1 MSIYVQPPRPV
12 FFDSAGS
19 PLENGYIWIGAA
31 NLPPQTNPVAVFWDS
46 ELTQPAAQPIRT
58 VNGYPSN
65 AGTPSAIYTAAACS
79 ILVQNKHGSL
89 VYSTPEFDVGVIGNG
104 DIVTSMLANN
114 AVTTAKLTDG
124 AATLAKLDRTGL
136 VGQVLTGQGTGV
148 SPVWTAGLNTTRID
162 VASAA
167 TINLTTSAP
176 NTRNINI
183 TGTTTITS
191 FAVVAGSV
199 YFVRFAGALTLT
211 NGVNLVTQTGSNIS
225 TQPGDTCILRATADN
240 VVEVLSY
247 SRSAQPFLGVA
258 VATTSG
264 TAIDFIGIPSWARRV
279 TLALRQVSTSG
290 TSNLRIRI
298 GPVGGVEVSGYLG
311 ACAVTA
317 TATAGTINST
327 AGIDLYDGASAAS
340 SRNGVI
346 TFSLLDAA
354 TNTWAISGVIGQDNQ
369 PATSIVGFAKALAG
383 TLSIVRVT
391 TVNGT
396 DTFDA
401 GSVNTLWE

>member
-1 MSIYVQPPRPV
+1 MSIYVQPPHPV

-19 PLENGYIWIGAA
+19 TLENGYIWIGAA

-46 ELTQPAAQPIRT
+46 ALTQPAAQPIRT

-89 VYSTPEFDVGVIGNG
+89 VYSAPEFAVGIIGNG

-114 AVTTAKLTDG
+114 AVTTAKLADG

-247 SRSAQPFLGVA
+247 SRSIQPFLGVA
-258 VATTSG
+258 VSTTSG
-264 TAIDFIGIPSWARRV
+264 TAIDIVGIPSTARRV
-279 TLALRQVSTSG
+279 TLMLNGVSTNG
-290 TSNLRIRI
+290 TSRKRIQIGAATIETSGYVGANSFISNSGAGTSTISAGFDINDIQTAAASLTGAYDFRAFGSNFWIIYGGTAEPAGLTAFLYGGKSLSGALERIR
-298 GPVGGVEVSGYLG
+298 L
-311 ACAVTA
+311 
-317 TATAGTINST
+317 
-327 AGIDLYDGASAAS
+327 
-340 SRNGVI
+340 
-346 TFSLLDAA
+346 
-354 TNTWAISGVIGQDNQ
+354 
-369 PATSIVGFAKALAG
+369 
-383 TLSIVRVT
+383 T

-396 DTFDA
+396 DAFDA
-401 GSVNTLWE
+401 GSINVSWGET

>member
-46 ELTQPAAQPIRT
+46 ALTQPAAQPIRT

-79 ILVQNKHGSL
+79 ILVQNKNGSL
-89 VYSTPEFDVGVIGNG
+89 VYSAPEFDVGIVGSG
-104 DIVTSMLANN
+104 DIVTSMLAN
-114 AVTTAKLTDG
+114 G

-136 VGQVLTGQGTGV
+136 AGQVLTGQGAGV
-148 SPVWTAGLNTTRID
+148 APVWTAGLNTTRID

-183 TGTTTITS
+183 TGTTAIAS
-191 FAVVAGSV
+191 FLVVAGSV

-211 NGVNLVTQTGSNIS
+211 NGANLVTQTGSNIS

-247 SRSAQPFLGVA
+247 SSSAQPFLGVN
-258 VATTSG
+258 VGTTSG
-264 TAIDFIGIPSWARRV
+264 AAIDFTGIPSWVRRV
-279 TLALRQVSTSG
+279 TLMMDGVSTNG
-290 TSNLRIRI
+290 TSPLLVQI
-298 GPVGGVEVSGYLG
+298 GTSGGIENTGYASGAAWGPSLG
-311 ACAVTA
+311 QYA
-317 TATAGTINST
+317 TST
-327 AGIDLYDGASAAS
+327 AGFILEPPLRYPLGNAGAQSPS
-340 SRNGVI
+340 NGLAEI
-346 TFSLLDAA
+346 LLLPD
-354 TNTWAISGVIGQDNQ
+354 
-369 PATSIVGFAKALAG
+369 
-383 TLSIVRVT
+383 
-391 TVNGT
+391 
-396 DTFDA
+396 
-401 GSVNTLWE
+401 

>member
-46 ELTQPAAQPIRT
+46 ALTQPAAQPIRT

-89 VYSTPEFDVGVIGNG
+89 VYSAPEFAVGVIGNG
-104 DIVTSMLANN
+104 DIVTSMLAN
-114 AVTTAKLTDG
+114 G

-183 TGTTTITS
+183 TGTTDITS
-191 FAVVAGSV
+191 FLVVAGSV

-211 NGVNLVTQTGSNIS
+211 NGANLVTQTGSNIS

-247 SRSAQPFLGVA
+247 AKIAQPFLGPA
-258 VATTSG
+258 VLTTSG
-264 TAIDFIGIPSWARRV
+264 TAIDFTGIPSWVRRV
-279 TLALRQVSTSG
+279 TVIFNGVSTNGTSLPVIRLGTSGGIQTTSYSSSSSSIGSTVNTAYDSTGFIINSGGATDALCGAMTIQTLGFNIWVASANIHLLGNAITWCCAGICTLSG
-290 TSNLRIRI
+290 TLDRLRLTTL
-298 GPVGGVEVSGYLG
+298 GG
-311 ACAVTA
+311 
-317 TATAGTINST
+317 
-327 AGIDLYDGASAAS
+327 
-340 SRNGVI
+340 
-346 TFSLLDAA
+346 
-354 TNTWAISGVIGQDNQ
+354 
-369 PATSIVGFAKALAG
+369 TS
-383 TLSIVRVT
+383 
-391 TVNGT
+391 
-396 DTFDA
+396 TFDA
-401 GSVNTLWE
+401 GTVTVLWGEA

>member
-46 ELTQPAAQPIRT
+46 ALTQPAAQPIRT

-65 AGTPSAIYTAAACS
+65 AGAPSAIYTAAACS
-79 ILVQNKHGSL
+79 ILVQNKNGSL
-89 VYSTPEFDVGVIGNG
+89 VYSTPEFDVGIVGSG

-114 AVTTAKLTDG
+114 AVTTAKIADG

-136 VGQVLTGQGTGV
+136 AGQVLTGQGAGV
-148 SPVWTAGLNTTRID
+148 APVWTAGLNTARID

-211 NGVNLVTQTGSNIS
+211 NSANLVTQTGSNIS

-247 SRSAQPFLGVA
+247 SRSVQPFLGVA
-258 VATTSG
+258 ISTTSG
-264 TAIDFIGIPSWARRV
+264 TAIDIVGIPSTARRV
-279 TLALRQVSTSG
+279 TLMFNGVSTNG
-290 TSNLRIRI
+290 TSRKRIQIGAATIETSGYVGGNSFISNSGAGTSTISAGFDINDNQIASVSLTGAYDFRAFGSNLWIVSGGVGDPIGLTAFLYGGKSLSGPLERIR
-298 GPVGGVEVSGYLG
+298 L
-311 ACAVTA
+311 
-317 TATAGTINST
+317 
-327 AGIDLYDGASAAS
+327 
-340 SRNGVI
+340 
-346 TFSLLDAA
+346 
-354 TNTWAISGVIGQDNQ
+354 
-369 PATSIVGFAKALAG
+369 
-383 TLSIVRVT
+383 T

-396 DTFDA
+396 DAYDA
-401 GSVNTLWE
+401 GSVNVSWGET

>member
-46 ELTQPAAQPIRT
+46 ALTQPAAQPIRT

-89 VYSTPEFDVGVIGNG
+89 VYSTPEFDVGVIG
-104 DIVTSMLANN
+104 
-114 AVTTAKLTDG
+114 DG

-167 TINLTTSAP
+167 IINLTTSAP

-191 FAVVAGSV
+191 FTVVAGSV

-211 NGVNLVTQTGSNIS
+211 NSANLVTQTGSNIS

-247 SRSAQPFLGVA
+247 AKAQPLLGST

-264 TAIDFIGIPSWARRV
+264 TAIDITGIQATAKRV
-279 TLALRQVSTSG
+279 TIAPAGVSTSG
-290 TSNLRIRI
+290 TSNLILR
-298 GPVGGVEVSGYLG
+298 VGSGSIQTSGYVG
-311 ACAVTA
+311 AGSLVVNVGSTFALTA
-317 TATAGTINST
+317 TSEFLLAQGVANAGV
-327 AGIDLYDGASAAS
+327 Y
-340 SRNGVI
+340 
-346 TFSLLDAA
+346 
-354 TNTWAISGVIGQDNQ
+354 SGVVTLVN
-369 PATSIVGFAKALAG
+369 ATGNKWVMSGVLARTDSPQTHQLAG
-383 TLSIVRVT
+383 YVDVTGALDRVRLT
-391 TVNGT
+391 TANGT

-401 GSVNTLWE
+401 GSVNVSWSET

>member
-46 ELTQPAAQPIRT
+46 ALTQPAAQPIRT

-79 ILVQNKHGSL
+79 ILVQNKNGSL
-89 VYSTPEFDVGVIGNG
+89 VYSAPEFDVGVVGSG
-104 DIVTSMLANN
+104 DIVTSMLDN
-114 AVTTAKLTDG
+114 G

-136 VGQVLTGQGTGV
+136 AGQVLTGQGAGV
-148 SPVWTAGLNTTRID
+148 APVWTAGLNTTRID

-183 TGTTTITS
+183 TGTTAIAS
-191 FAVVAGSV
+191 FLVVAGSV

-211 NGVNLVTQTGSNIS
+211 NGANLVTQTGSNIS

-247 SRSAQPFLGVA
+247 SSSAQPFLGVN
-258 VATTSG
+258 VGTTSG
-264 TAIDFIGIPSWARRV
+264 AAIDFTGIPSWVRRV
-279 TLALRQVSTSG
+279 TLMMDGVSTNG
-290 TSNLRIRI
+290 TSPLLVQI
-298 GPVGGVEVSGYLG
+298 GTSGGIENTGYASGAAWGPSLG
-311 ACAVTA
+311 QYA
-317 TATAGTINST
+317 TST
-327 AGIDLYDGASAAS
+327 AGFIMEPPPSIS
-340 SRNGVI
+340 NGQR
-346 TFSLLDAA
+346 
-354 TNTWAISGVIGQDNQ
+354 WGAISIERFGGNTFVARLNHYSSGTGTPING
-369 PATSIVGFAKALAG
+369 GGGKALSGA
-383 TLSIVRVT
+383 LERIRFT

-396 DTFDA
+396 DAFDA
-401 GSVNTLWE
+401 GGINVSWGET